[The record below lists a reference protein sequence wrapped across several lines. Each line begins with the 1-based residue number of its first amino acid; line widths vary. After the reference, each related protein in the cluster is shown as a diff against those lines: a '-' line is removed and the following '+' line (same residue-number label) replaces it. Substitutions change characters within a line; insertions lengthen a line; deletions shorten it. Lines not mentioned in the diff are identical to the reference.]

1 MSEVSSAM
9 RLIGV
14 GVFASV
20 LGLVLGG
27 LGPRSEVRA
36 LKAQLEE
43 VETCETSGIGRQLAS
58 AFQGR
63 PWQGRGEDTEV
74 RVERAP
80 EVQPVAEGR
89 EATPQIQLDF
99 GGEDGGPQPEDMEQG
114 MEMMRDAMSL
124 RQTQARAA
132 LDEEASPSDEQWDAI
147 DGAIQDMNA
156 DLQDLAGELV
166 DTLGSGQEPT
176 RREAM
181 LFAADTLDV
190 MLEADERLYES
201 LTPDQRENMAEDV
214 IDPFAHIDPG
224 VVDIFMELDRQ

>member
-1 MSEVSSAM
+1 MSKGSSPM
-9 RLIGV
+9 WLIAV
-14 GVFASV
+14 GVLASG

-27 LGPRSEVRA
+27 VGPRAEVRA

-43 VETCETSGIGRQLAS
+43 AETCESSGIGRQLAS

-63 PWQGRGEDTEV
+63 PWQGRGEEKAADLE
-74 RVERAP
+74 ERAP
-80 EVQPVAEGR
+80 EVAAVET
-89 EATPQIQLDF
+89 TPAPAPLRVEF
-99 GGEDGGPQPEDMEQG
+99 GTDDDPPRPEDIEEG

-147 DGAIQDMNA
+147 DGAIQDMNVN
-156 DLQDLAGELV
+156 LQALAGELV
-166 DTLGSGQEPT
+166 DTLGSGEEPS

-190 MLEADERLYES
+190 MLEADDRLYES
-201 LTPDQRENMAEDV
+201 LTAEQRESMDEDV
-214 IDPFAHIDPG
+214 LDPFAHIDPG
-224 VVDIFMELDRQ
+224 VIDIFMELDRQ